1 MYSSIILFIF
11 FFNTSFSQSR
21 DYIFEKLSNSD
32 GLSQSSV
39 IAFNQD
45 KFGQIWIG
53 TRDGLNKYDGN
64 TFTVYRNEIDN
75 PLSISN
81 NDILAI
87 EEDNDGFIWVG
98 TQSGLNRYNP
108 KTNTFKRYFNSV
120 DSTSS
125 LTNNKIFTIKLIS
138 NGEIWVGTSLG
149 ISVYDKATD
158 SFKNFV
164 KTKSKNSISNNQI
177 STIFESKNGVIFV
190 GTALGLNE
198 LTNKNNGDF
207 IFKRVAGSEGL
218 FISDILERSNNQ
230 ILIATQDENILEY
243 NTTSKKLT
251 TYIELQDL
259 KNINLNSK
267 KLTLDNKGQ
276 LWVSTYN
283 GIQVINRNKE
293 ITLLKNNTDD
303 ARSLS
308 NNSVRALFKDKKGSI
323 WIGSYFGGIDI
334 WDIANINFSNISKK
348 PYGKGLNNKVVSS
361 IENYKNTIFFGTE
374 GGGVNVYNTS
384 NDSFTYLEDEDY
396 KGLNSNS
403 IKSLLISK
411 NNKLWIGKLAGGIS
425 VFNLDT
431 QRFDTTILS
440 DQINEYLKATTVYA
454 IKEDTSQNIWLGTF
468 GKGLVRYNLTT
479 KKVKEYKF
487 DGIDSNPL
495 SGNYI
500 RSVLIDKEENIW
512 SGTTRGLKKLDS
524 KGKVISYFNDAKLG
538 YGHYILSI
546 LQDANGIIWVGT
558 KEKGLF
564 KLKNNDF
571 VSIKLEIN
579 NKRVT
584 GIQSILED
592 DLNNL
597 WMATNQGLIKLN
609 IATNES
615 TLYNQNKGP
624 TDNEFYNNASSKVG
638 DSQFYF
644 GGLSGVTTFNSNDI
658 TINDYAPQV
667 LLTDFKIQNNSVKIN
682 KENGVLKEN
691 ITHTKELTL
700 NYDKANFSIN
710 FSIPN
715 FINPSN
721 NQYSYRLIGLD
732 NNWTTT
738 KNTEAVYTIQEAG
751 SYLFEVKGANN
762 DGIWNTKPTTLKI
775 IVKPSTWKSYWAY
788 MLYALL
794 IGISI
799 YGLIW
804 IMKSKEKLKNQLQL
818 ESIKSEKIKEIH
830 QAKLQLF
837 TNIAHDFRT
846 PLTLISGP
854 LQQILSDFRGSNILY
869 KKLLTIE
876 SSANNL
882 LQLINRLMDFRK
894 LETNQL
900 ELQAAEGNA
909 VKFLKELFL
918 AFTEFAKNGKYTY
931 TFKTSHEE
939 ILVFYD
945 RSKLEQVFYNLI
957 SNAFRYTPQGG
968 HISLEITKGENEV
981 SIKLED
987 TGVGISEKYID
998 KVFERFFEIPLDS
1011 NSQKNYN
1018 KGTGI
1023 GLSIAKN
1030 IVNLHKGNI
1039 SVKNNKGLG
1048 VAFNILLPLGKEHLS
1063 GNDILKDFIISDDV
1077 SQYEDQLISEY
1088 ETPKEDLKDLLT
1100 DGNKNTI
1107 LLVEDNNKLRS
1118 FLKNLLKED
1127 YNVLVAE
1134 NGKVAMKIALKH
1146 FPDLIISDVI
1156 MPEMVGTELC
1166 SLIKNNELTS
1176 HIPVILLTS
1185 RTSLIYKF
1193 EGLESGADDYISK
1206 PFNIKEFKL
1215 RIKNLLKSKAVLKQ
1229 KFFSENTLI
1238 PSDIEITPLDEELLK
1253 KAFEIVEKN
1262 ISNQDFDVA
1271 YFSSELGVSRSILF
1285 TKIKTWTNLTPS
1297 KFIFEVR
1304 LKAAAKLLES
1314 HKMNVSDVCYK
1325 VGFNKPKYFSMCF
1338 KEKYGITPTQYAN
1351 KFSNL

>member
-1 MYSSIILFIF
+1 MYSLIILFIF

-21 DYIFEKLSNSD
+21 DYIFQKLSNSD
-32 GLSQSSV
+32 GLSQSSAIV
-39 IAFNQD
+39 FSQD
-45 KFGQIWIG
+45 KLGQIWIG
-53 TRDGLNKYDGN
+53 TTDGLNKYDGT
-64 TFTVYRNEIDN
+64 TFTIYRNEVDN
-75 PLSISN
+75 PESISN
-81 NDILAI
+81 NSILSII
-87 EEDNDGFIWVG
+87 EDQDGFMWIG
-98 TQSGLNRYNP
+98 THSGLNRYNP
-108 KTNTFKRYFNSV
+108 KTNTFKRYLHTIDNN
-120 DSTSS
+120 TSLS
-125 LTNNKIFTIKLIS
+125 NNKILTIKLIS

-149 ISVYDKATD
+149 ISIYNKATD
-158 SFKNFV
+158 SFKNVV
-164 KTKSKNSISNNQI
+164 KNDTVNSLSNNQI
-177 STIFESKNGVIFV
+177 TSIIETQEGTIFIGS
-190 GTALGLNE
+190 ALGLNKLIGRE
-198 LTNKNNGDF
+198 NDDFKFKVIKN
-207 IFKRVAGSEGL
+207 SENL
-218 FISDILERSNNQ
+218 LIEDMIMSSNNK
-230 ILIATQDENILEY
+230 LFIATQNKNILEY
-243 NTTSKKLT
+243 NPVSESVGVYVTLK
-251 TYIELQDL
+251 DL
-259 KNINLNSK
+259 KYINSFRKQLVF
-267 KLTLDNKGQ
+267 DDQGQ

-283 GIQVINRNKE
+283 GIQIINKSKQTTILEHDINDTK
-293 ITLLKNNTDD
+293 
-303 ARSLS
+303 SLS
-308 NNSVRALFKDKKGSI
+308 NNFVRSLFKDKKGTI
-323 WIGSYFGGIDI
+323 WIGTFYGGVNI
-334 WDIANINFSNISKK
+334 WDKANVNFLNITKK
-348 PYGKGLNNKVVSS
+348 PSNKGLSNNLVSAIAQFENIVFFGTDGGGLNVYDTVS
-361 IENYKNTIFFGTE
+361 DRYTYIKDENYK
-374 GGGVNVYNTS
+374 
-384 NDSFTYLEDEDY
+384 DL
-396 KGLNSNS
+396 KGDN
-403 IKSLLISK
+403 IMSLLVSK
-411 NNKLWIGKLAGGIS
+411 NQNLWIGKFSSGVA
-425 VFNLDT
+425 VFNIAS
-431 QRFDTTILS
+431 QKFDRNIISKKLR
-440 DQINEYLKATTVYA
+440 EYLETTTVNA
-454 IKEDTSQNIWLGTF
+454 IKQDTDNNIWLGTF
-468 GKGLVRYNLTT
+468 GKGLLRYNLNTQ
-479 KKVKEYKF
+479 KHEIYKF
-487 DGIDSNPL
+487 DGTASNPI

-500 RSVLIDKEENIW
+500 RSILIDSKKNVW
-512 SGTTRGLKKLDS
+512 SGTTRGLKKLDAN
-524 KGKVISYFNDAKLG
+524 GKITSFFYDAKLG
-538 YGHYILSI
+538 YGDDILSVFEDTN
-546 LQDANGIIWVGT
+546 QTIWVGT
-558 KEKGLF
+558 KDKGLF
-564 KLKNNDF
+564 KLEGNNF
-571 VSIKLEIN
+571 EHVKIVLN
-579 NKRVT
+579 NKHIS

-592 DLNNL
+592 DLHNL
-597 WMATNQGLIKLN
+597 WMGTSQGLIKFN
-609 IATNES
+609 FDTKAI
-615 TLYNQNKGP
+615 TLYNQNDGIE
-624 TDNEFYNNASSKVG
+624 NGEFYNNSSLKVG
-638 DSQFYF
+638 DSEFYF
-644 GGLSGVTTFNSNDI
+644 GGLSGVTFFNTSKI
-658 TINDYAPQV
+658 SINDYAPQV
-667 LLTDFKIQNNSVKIN
+667 LLTDFKIQHNTLESKGDTN
-682 KENGVLKEN
+682 VLRESN
-691 ITHTKELTL
+691 AYTEPVTL
-700 NYDKANFSIN
+700 RYDEANFSIN

-715 FINPSN
+715 FINSDN
-721 NQYSYRLIGLD
+721 NQYSYRLLGLEKQ
-732 NNWTTT
+732 WITT
-738 KNTEAVYTIQEAG
+738 KKTEASYTIQNAG
-751 SYLFEVKGANN
+751 TYVFEVKGANN
-762 DGIWNTKPTTLKI
+762 NGIWNTTPTRIKV
-775 IVKPSTWKSYWAY
+775 IVKPAPWKSYWAY

-818 ESIKSEKIKEIH
+818 ESIKSEKTKEIH

-846 PLTLISGP
+846 PLTLILGP

-939 ILVFYD
+939 ILVYYD

-987 TGVGISEKYID
+987 TGAGISEKYID

-1039 SVKNNKGLG
+1039 SVKNNIGLG
-1048 VAFNILLPLGKEHLS
+1048 VAFNVLLPLGRAHLS
-1063 GNDILKDFIISDDV
+1063 GNEILKDFIISDDV
-1077 SQYEDQLISEY
+1077 SQYEDQLINEY
-1088 ETPKEDLKDLLT
+1088 DAPKEDLKDLLT

-1134 NGKVAMKIALKH
+1134 NGKVALKIALKH

-1215 RIKNLLKSKAVLKQ
+1215 RIKNLLKSKEVLKQ